1 MYPFYGLFYDYY
13 YVILVVP
20 VIIASLI
27 IQAKLKS
34 TYSKYSRIS
43 NMRGITGAAA
53 AEIVLHYYNIY
64 NVRIVATPGD
74 ALQNSFDPRTNVIN
88 LSESVY
94 NSTSIAAVGIACHE
108 AGHAAQHAENYVP
121 VKIRSALVPVTN
133 IGSTLS
139 IPLLLIGIFLSF
151 EPLVWVGIGFFAF
164 TTIFRFATLPV
175 EFNASRRALS
185 VIESNGLLSY
195 EEKTGAAKVL
205 KAAALTYVAA
215 LALSLAQL
223 LRLILRFTGDRR
235 R

>member
-43 NMRGITGAAA
+43 NMRSITGAAA

-88 LSESVY
+88 LSQSVY

-164 TTIFRFATLPV
+164 TTVFQFATLPV